1 MGLET
6 ASYIDQLVAAN
17 PLGTDSKSQ
26 GDNHI
31 RLLKSVL
38 QTQFPSLG
46 NAVVNT
52 SAAQLNI
59 LTEITASSTE
69 INKLDGVTSTTAQ
82 LNLVNT
88 VPVSRTSIYDAVYP
102 IGCIYQSTVATSPT
116 TLFPGTTWTAFA
128 EGKVLAG
135 YDSGDNDFSAG
146 NAGGSKTHSMTIAEM
161 PAHTHDFTAM
171 QDTTD
176 SVNRTGGGD
185 LGAPQS
191 STTAST
197 GSGNA
202 FNIMQPYQVVYMWKR
217 TA

>member
-1 MGLET
+1 MGLEAAT
-6 ASYIDQLVAAN
+6 FIENLNASN
-17 PLGTDSKSQ
+17 PLGVDSKAQ

-31 RLLKSVL
+31 RMIKSVL
-38 QTQFPSLG
+38 QSQFPSLG
-46 NAVVNT
+46 LAAVNAT
-52 SAAQLNI
+52 AAQINT
-59 LTEITASSTE
+59 LTEITASTDE

-88 VPVSRTSIYDAVYP
+88 VPVERTSIYDAVYP

-128 EGKVLAG
+128 QGRVLAG
-135 YDSGDNDFSAG
+135 YDSADNDF
-146 NAGGSKTHSMTIAEM
+146 NAGATAGSKTHSMTVAEM

-171 QDTTD
+171 ALTSGSLNTTGS
-176 SVNRTGGGD
+176 SVKSSS
-185 LGAPQS
+185 QS
-191 STTAST
+191 LTTQST

-217 TA
+217 IS

>member
-31 RLLKSVL
+31 RLLKNVL
-38 QTQFPSLG
+38 KTQFPSLG

-69 INKLDGVTSTTAQ
+69 INKLTGVTSTTAQ

-88 VPVSRTSIYDAVYP
+88 VPVARTSIYDAVYP
-102 IGCIYQSTVATSPT
+102 I
-116 TLFPGTTWTAFA
+116 
-128 EGKVLAG
+128 
-135 YDSGDNDFSAG
+135 
-146 NAGGSKTHSMTIAEM
+146 
-161 PAHTHDFTAM
+161 
-171 QDTTD
+171 
-176 SVNRTGGGD
+176 
-185 LGAPQS
+185 
-191 STTAST
+191 
-197 GSGNA
+197 
-202 FNIMQPYQVVYMWKR
+202 
-217 TA
+217 

>member
-52 SAAQLNI
+52 SAAQLNV

-69 INKLDGVTSTTAQ
+69 INKLTGVTSTTAQ

-88 VPVSRTSIYDAVYP
+88 VPVARTSLYDAV
-102 IGCIYQSTVATSPT
+102 
-116 TLFPGTTWTAFA
+116 LFPGTTWSVFSA
-128 EGKVLAG
+128 GKVLAG
-135 YDSGDNDFSAG
+135 YDSGDSDFSAG
-146 NAGGSKTHSMTIAEM
+146 ITGGSKTHTLTVNEI
-161 PAHTHDFTAM
+161 PAHSHSYTLENPAGSGSSGSANG
-171 QDTTD
+171 D
-176 SVNRTGGGD
+176 SSYSTPNTGNTGGG
-185 LGAPQS
+185 A
-191 STTAST
+191 AH
-197 GSGNA
+197 
-202 FNIMQPYQVVYMWKR
+202 NIMQPYQVVYMWTR

>member
-52 SAAQLNI
+52 SAAQLNV
-59 LTEITASSTE
+59 LTEITASATE

-88 VPVSRTSIYDAVYP
+88 VPVARTNLYDAVYP
-102 IGCIYQSTVATSPT
+102 IGCIYQSTVSTSPA
-116 TLFPGTTWTAFA
+116 TLFPGTTWSVFS

-135 YDSGDNDFSAG
+135 YDSGDSDFSAG
-146 NAGGSKTHSMTIAEM
+146 TTGGSKTHTLTVNEI
-161 PAHTHDFTAM
+161 PAHSHSYTLEDPRGSGSSGSSDGASSFSTPS
-171 QDTTD
+171 T
-176 SVNRTGGGD
+176 SSTGGG
-185 LGAPQS
+185 AAHS
-191 STTAST
+191 
-197 GSGNA
+197 
-202 FNIMQPYQVVYMWKR
+202 IMQPYQVVYMWTR